1 MRTLSEYKSMQNRSP
16 SLRVSHQIQIHRS
29 SRQKSRSKFLSHL
42 LFWRELGW
50 IWNWRLTRRSGLLW
64 LYLERLRMRFLRN
77 FAKKIWHLPPPSF
90 VERVYST
97 KFLTHLL
104 FWRELR
110 WIWIWWLTRE
120 GSDNLLSFHVSLDH
134 SKVNVF
140 LYGVRFDIRGMS
152 VIRTVVQI
160 CSSAAEGER
169 RWCDVWNHVRSII
182 WSIPAI
188 WNMVATLRHSYG
200 IITSSTLLP
209 DAHIMERNQIAL
221 FMRVF
226 RTVYIKEL
234 W

>member
-110 WIWIWWLTRE
+110 WIWIWWLTRRLGDLFCIE
-120 GSDNLLSFHVSLDH
+120 LYSERVRMC
-134 SKVNVF
+134 F
-140 LYGVRFDIRGMS
+140 LRNFEVRYHML
-152 VIRTVVQI
+152 TI
-160 CSSAAEGER
+160 CSSKDKNLSFTHIDMG
-169 RWCDVWNHVRSII
+169 
-182 WSIPAI
+182 
-188 WNMVATLRHSYG
+188 LRENILIFVYSVVILYCFRFLFYSLY
-200 IITSSTLLP
+200 ISSLL
-209 DAHIMERNQIAL
+209 
-221 FMRVF
+221 
-226 RTVYIKEL
+226 
-234 W
+234 

>member
-1 MRTLSEYKSMQNRSP
+1 MRTLSEYNSMQNRSP

-104 FWRELR
+104 FWRELG

-152 VIRTVVQI
+152 VIRTVIHPQPK
-160 CSSAAEGER
+160 GKDG
-169 RWCDVWNHVRSII
+169 DV
-182 WSIPAI
+182 
-188 WNMVATLRHSYG
+188 MYG
-200 IITSSTLLP
+200 IMWDQSLQYGIWWLPYGIRTALLP
-209 DAHIMERNQIAL
+209 DAHFMERNQIAL